1 MDSVGYLG
9 MAILAAAPFVY
20 TWSFFEL
27 DHYKRA
33 CHLEQECNEN
43 GKRFDK
49 KRRPTGPSKLLP
61 SKRETY
67 ADYLAIRKDW

>member
-27 DHYKRA
+27 DNYKRA
-33 CHLEQECNEN
+33 CHLERDCQEN
-43 GKRFDK
+43 KVHYSK
-49 KRRPTGPSKLLP
+49 SRRPTGSSKLLP
-61 SKRETY
+61 GRWEAY
-67 ADYLAIRKDW
+67 ANYLAIVRR